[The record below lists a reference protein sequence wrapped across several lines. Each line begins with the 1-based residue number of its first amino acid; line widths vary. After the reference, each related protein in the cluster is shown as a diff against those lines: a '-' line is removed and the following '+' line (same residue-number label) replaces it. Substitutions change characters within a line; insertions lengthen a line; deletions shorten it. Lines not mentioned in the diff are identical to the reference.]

1 MAKLAQKVKLWLHH
15 SSTISLSVQMSM
27 DWTYM
32 WICETVCM
40 LLFYARIEMFPC
52 TQHTGR
58 VHQSSSIISS
68 ANDAAGDKIKLPAF
82 FTDHD
87 STGNESEL
95 WLLLAAHGGKSEA
108 LMAAHC
114 GQGGI
119 MAPFLCRCGF
129 KQLLPVV
136 AILLWDNF
144 GKLEKL
150 RLSECESSP
159 SRGSS
164 KLNIKPGNWQFA
176 GLALRKSMK
185 SRGGS

>member
-1 MAKLAQKVKLWLHH
+1 MH
-15 SSTISLSVQMSM
+15 S
-27 DWTYM
+27 
-32 WICETVCM
+32 
-40 LLFYARIEMFPC
+40 
-52 TQHTGR
+52 TQPVYS

-119 MAPFLCRCGF
+119 MAPLLSRCGF

-150 RLSECESSP
+150 RLSDCESSP
-159 SRGSS
+159 SS
-164 KLNIKPGNWQFA
+164 KFNIKPGNWQFA

-185 SRGGS
+185 SRVEFTDVNLLQQTLSSFKFSDSFKFGPIC

>member
-1 MAKLAQKVKLWLHH
+1 MHSTQPVYTRVAVLLAA
-15 SSTISLSVQMSM
+15 QM
-27 DWTYM
+27 TPP
-32 WICETVCM
+32 E
-40 LLFYARIEMFPC
+40 
-52 TQHTGR
+52 
-58 VHQSSSIISS
+58 
-68 ANDAAGDKIKLPAF
+68 IKLNYRRFSRTMIQREMKVNFDFSP
-82 FTDHD
+82 
-87 STGNESEL
+87 L
-95 WLLLAAHGGKSEA
+95 PAAHGGKSEA

-119 MAPFLCRCGF
+119 MGPLWCRCGF

-164 KLNIKPGNWQFA
+164 KLNIKPGN
-176 GLALRKSMK
+176 
-185 SRGGS
+185 